1 MVTHNAPVAP
11 RGAGGQGQPKLEGVA
26 ERAVAERQGVVDG
39 QGCEPD
45 GGGSGGAA
53 QQTCFV
59 LLCALQRATPIME
72 RGKRPQAAGGGGA

>member
-53 QQTCFV
+53 QQTG
-59 LLCALQRATPIME
+59 LKRKHPT
-72 RGKRPQAAGGGGA
+72 RGAAVPHTIEL